1 MNRSQARAFVS
12 DTFTHGFDK
21 ARFRTFVQNLLNH
34 FDESK
39 AAHWTKMRIKDA
51 FKDHVQW
58 YERLGTYTSPNRETL
73 DVLIV
78 YLATDSKLERAR
90 TSIRNF
96 VADHLKQ
103 RDEKDAALVA
113 FVSPSESSWRFSYIR
128 MEYATVQTEGGR
140 VGVEARL
147 TPARRFSY
155 IVGEGESCH
164 TAQSRFLNLLAND
177 STDPVLAQI
186 EEAFSVEAVTKE
198 FFEKYAELFGDIH
211 AALEKLAAKNK
222 AIRDEFASKGVQTVD
237 FAKKLMGQIV
247 FLYFLQKKGW
257 LGVERGKPWGTGPH
271 DLLRK
276 MASGA
281 YGEYKNFFNDILE
294 PLFYDTLASDRG
306 HEAWCDRFKC
316 RIPFL
321 NGGLFEPLG
330 DYDWRSIDIPLPN
343 ELFTNAKHIEEGVT
357 GSGVLDVFDRYN
369 FTVNEAEPLEQ
380 EVAIDPE
387 MLGKVFENLIEENR
401 RKGLGAFYTPREIVH
416 YMCQQSLVHYL
427 HSSLNEAGADVSRED
442 VDTFVRLGE
451 QISHYEAVDTSYPV
465 KMPKPIQVHAR
476 LIDEKLAAITVCD
489 PAVGSGAF
497 PVGMMTEIVRCRGA
511 LTPYFNDVNER
522 NPYHFKRHAIQH
534 CLYGVD
540 IDAGA
545 VEIAKLRLWLSLVVD
560 EEETKQI
567 KPLPNLDFKIVPGNS
582 LLGFPFQS
590 HGLAEIEQLKQGF
603 FDEPDHDRKARLK
616 CQIQQRIEVHLAQS
630 EQALGYKV
638 DFDFRLFFSEA
649 FRNRN
654 GFDVVIGNPPY
665 GIVFDISIKNI
676 LTAKYAGFKQ
686 NSDTYTAF
694 IERGIQL
701 TRNDGQFAYITPNT
715 YLNGDYFKLLRQ
727 YVSSEAL
734 VQEITDYKNVPVFD
748 DPTVFVAVLLAS
760 RQCPP
765 YPYQV
770 RLRLAESLEKFSVF
784 EFTLREGS
792 DAAMKQQNPLHE
804 RLRNDARFAELDEHY
819 FVKDVG
825 FNYWTTGRGKKRG
838 GNSIGDRVF
847 YTGAR
852 QNTKDVPFLK
862 GRDIA
867 KWTIQVPSNF
877 LKHDYVNCL
886 DPKIDTFRFS
896 EGFLKIQPKVV
907 YRQTSGSIIAAIDEE
922 GRYLDKTVH
931 MIVPRDGWTSSVL
944 SEKTLLGLL
953 NSRLFDYLY
962 GYISQ
967 ESEGRAFA
975 QVKTTYIKKLPVPR
989 IESKHTR
996 EIERLVGNIL
1006 QVVSG
1011 KKKESLEDDLNREVY
1026 ALFGLT
1032 SDEIALVEGS
1042 QADESESMEQS
1053 DFATLNWPLS
1063 MV

>member
-12 DTFTHGFDK
+12 NTFTHGFDK
-21 ARFRTFVQNLLNH
+21 ARFQSFVQNLLNH

-39 AAHWTKMRIKDA
+39 AAQWNQQYVKDA
-51 FKDHVQW
+51 FKDHVQRF
-58 YERLGTYTSPNRETL
+58 ERLGTYTSPNRETL

-78 YLATDSKLERAR
+78 HLTRDSKLERAR

-128 MEYATVQTEGGR
+128 MEYATVQADTGT

-177 STDPVLAQI
+177 STDPALAQI

-222 AIRDEFASKGVQTVD
+222 AIRDEFASKGIQTVD
-237 FAKKLMGQIV
+237 FAQKLMGQIV

-257 LGVERGKPWGTGPH
+257 LGVERGKAWGMGPH

-281 YGEYKNFFNDILE
+281 YGEYENLFNDILE

-306 HEAWCDRFKC
+306 HESWCDRFKC

-330 DYDWRSIDIPLPN
+330 DYDWRNIDIPLPN

-401 RKGLGAFYTPREIVH
+401 RKGLGAYYTPREIVH
-416 YMCQQSLVHYL
+416 YMCQESLVHFL
-427 HSSLNEAGADVSRED
+427 HSGLNEAGAFVSRED
-442 VDTFVRLGE
+442 VETFIRLGE

-465 KMPKPIQVHAR
+465 KMPKSIQTHAR
-476 LIDEKLAAITVCD
+476 AIDEKLAAITVCD

-497 PVGMMTEIVRCRGA
+497 PVGMMTEIVRCRCA
-511 LTPYFNDVNER
+511 LTPYFNDPNER

-540 IDAGA
+540 VDAGA

-616 CQIQQRIEVHLAQS
+616 SQIHQRIEAHLAQS

-665 GIVFDISIKNI
+665 GIVFDIRMKEI
-676 LTAKYAGFKQ
+676 LTNTYRSFRQ
-686 NSDTYTAF
+686 NNDTYTAF
-694 IERGIQL
+694 IEKGLQL
-701 TRNDGQFAYITPNT
+701 TTSAGQFAYITPNT
-715 YLNGDYFKLLRQ
+715 YLNGDYFKALRLF
-727 YVSSEAL
+727 VSSEAAIE
-734 VQEITDYKNVPVFD
+734 EITDYKNVPVFD

-760 RQCPP
+760 RQCPEFP
-765 YPYQV
+765 YKV
-770 RLRLAESLEKFSVF
+770 RLRLATSLEQFSVTD
-784 EFTLREGS
+784 FTVREGS
-792 DAAMKQQNPLHE
+792 DAAMKRQNPLQE
-804 RLRNDARFAELDEHY
+804 RLRNDARFSEIDGHY

-838 GNSIGDRVF
+838 ENSIGDRVF
-847 YTGAR
+847 YSGAR
-852 QNTKDVPFLK
+852 RDRRDVPFLK

-867 KWTIQVPSNF
+867 KWSIQVPSNF
-877 LKHDYVNCL
+877 LKHDYVTSL

-896 EGFLKIQPKVV
+896 EEFLKIKPKVV

-931 MIVPRDGWTSSVL
+931 MIVPKDGWSRSAL
-944 SEKTLLGLL
+944 SERALLGLL

-962 GYISQ
+962 RHISQ

-989 IESKHTR
+989 SESKHTKD
-996 EIERLVGNIL
+996 IERLVSNIL
-1006 QVVSG
+1006 QVTSG
-1011 KKKESLEDDLNREVY
+1011 TKKELLEDQLNREVY
-1026 ALFGLT
+1026 ALFELNT
-1032 SDEIALVEGS
+1032 DEIALVEES
-1042 QADESESMEQS
+1042 QAAEGVSIEQS
-1053 DFATLNWPLS
+1053 VL
-1063 MV
+1063 